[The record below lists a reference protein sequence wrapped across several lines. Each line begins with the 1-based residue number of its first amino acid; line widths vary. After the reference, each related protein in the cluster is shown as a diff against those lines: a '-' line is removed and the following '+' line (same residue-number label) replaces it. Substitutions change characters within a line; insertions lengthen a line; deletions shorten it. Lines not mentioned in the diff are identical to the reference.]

1 MLKIYKIV
9 EYKGK
14 SLSDNDKCS
23 YVVAENEL
31 EAEIIYKKYTGNEDL
46 LYIKELRNN
55 ELINHYIID
64 YNESMP
70 DEDEMEELGL
80 SEDDYLNG
88 YLITENFQEYLLKQ
102 TTSHFFCTD
111 YEN

>member
-1 MLKIYKIV
+1 MLKIYKII

-14 SLSDNDKCS
+14 SLSDNDECS

-31 EAEIIYKKYTGNEDL
+31 EAETIFKNETYNHDL
-46 LYIKELRNN
+46 LPIKELSDN
-55 ELINHYIID
+55 ELVNHYVID

-88 YLITENFQEYLLKQ
+88 YLITENFQEYLSKQ
-102 TTSHFFCTD
+102 TTSHYFCNN